1 MIVALVMSASGV
13 QCNWEGSGDAEGLG
27 VGICGA
33 STETDV
39 RVFFG
44 GAALL
49 RFLGEAFLVGDI
61 GSGRIDSSGSN
72 ICEGSMLSPVR
83 AFRVRAAVRGV
94 GGTSVVF
101 RRGWRLGLR

>member
-1 MIVALVMSASGV
+1 MSASGM
-13 QCNWEGSGDAEGLG
+13 QCDWEGSGDAEGLG

-33 STETDV
+33 FTETDV
-39 RVFFG
+39 PAFFD
-44 GAALL
+44 GAAIL
-49 RFLGEAFLVGDI
+49 RFLGEVFLIGDI
-61 GSGRIDSSGSN
+61 GSGGIDCSGSN
-72 ICEGSMLSPVR
+72 VCEGSILSPVR